1 MAIKRNDIKR
11 FFNDINCKFPVN
23 GIQKKISFLTNQ
35 ICIDI
40 SNNKGI
46 KKSAAKNYL
55 GKDVLYCIR
64 SDFIARLAADNPI
77 PDE

>member
-1 MAIKRNDIKR
+1 MVFKRK
-11 FFNDINCKFPVN
+11 FFD
-23 GIQKKISFLTNQ
+23 QH

-55 GKDVLYCIR
+55 GKDVLYCIHG
-64 SDFIARLAADNPI
+64 DFISRLAADNPI